1 MNRRLFIEVTAGAV
15 ATGAL
20 GACVAQHGRPTP
32 VPGSAPIDAAAFH
45 GLRRF
50 ADLPVGRI
58 AYVERGTGDA
68 ALFMHGYPLNGFQ
81 WRGALE
87 RLSPYRRCIAADFM
101 GLGYSEIPPGQG
113 LAPEAQADMLAAL
126 LDHLSIR
133 TVDVIGNDS
142 GGAIA
147 QVFVARHPA
156 RVRTLLLTNCDVPA
170 DSPPPSFLP
179 IIALARAGTLADR
192 SLLPVLADK
201 PLARTAKAIGGLAY
215 TDPAHPT
222 DEAIETY
229 FRPLVSSPLRK
240 AQVQDYAIAL
250 ARNVLADIEPALQ
263 RCTAPTRI
271 VWGMGDTVFKSSD
284 ADWLDRTFPASRGI
298 RRIEG
303 AKLFFPEELPDV
315 IAQEARRL
323 WGVV

>member
-1 MNRRLFIEVTAGAV
+1 VNRRLFIEGAAGAV
-15 ATGAL
+15 AAGVL
-20 GACVAQHGRPTP
+20 GACAPRRGGWHPISQL
-32 VPGSAPIDAAAFH
+32 SPIDAATFRDM
-45 GLRRF
+45 RRF
-50 ADLPVGRI
+50 ADLSFGRI
-58 AYVERGTGDA
+58 AYVERGRGDA
-68 ALFMHGYPLNGFQ
+68 ALFLHGYPLNGFQ

-101 GLGYSEIPPGQG
+101 GLGYSEIPAGQT
-113 LAPEAQADMLAAL
+113 LLPEAQADMLAAL
-126 LDHLSIR
+126 LDHLSIG

-147 QVFVARHPA
+147 QIFVARHPT
-156 RVRTLLLTNCDVPA
+156 RVRTLLLTNCDVPD

-192 SLLPVLADK
+192 SLLPVLENK

-222 DEAIETY
+222 DESIETY
-229 FRPLVSSPLRK
+229 FRPLVSSPIRK

-250 ARNVLADIEPALQ
+250 GRNVLADIEPALR

-271 VWGMGDTVFKSSD
+271 VWGMGDTVFKASD
-284 ADWLDRTFPASRGI
+284 ADWLDRTFPNSRGI
-298 RRIEG
+298 RRIAG
-303 AKLFFPEELPDV
+303 ARLFFPEELPDV
-315 IAQEARRL
+315 IAEEARRL
-323 WGVV
+323 WGE